1 MDFLRKFREPVSGLT
16 HLTGALLSVFGLI
29 LLVYQANNTVQTI
42 AFSIYGLSLILLYTA
57 SSLYHLLPVSQ
68 KIIDILQRLDHMM
81 IYILIAGTYTPFT
94 LLALH
99 GGLKWGMFSIIWAL
113 AFTGIVLKL
122 VWFNAPRWLSTIFYL
137 GMGWLAIVMFPELIN
152 DLNMNGIIWI
162 GLGGLSY
169 TIGAVIYA
177 TKKPNPFPN
186 VFGFHEIWHIFVL
199 FGSFCHFWS
208 IYQYLPPIH

>member
-68 KIIDILQRLDHMM
+68 KIIDLLQRLDHMM

-99 GGLKWGMFSIIWAL
+99 GGLKWGMFSTVWVL
-113 AFTGIVLKL
+113 AFTGIILKL

-208 IYQYLPPIH
+208 IYQYLPPVH